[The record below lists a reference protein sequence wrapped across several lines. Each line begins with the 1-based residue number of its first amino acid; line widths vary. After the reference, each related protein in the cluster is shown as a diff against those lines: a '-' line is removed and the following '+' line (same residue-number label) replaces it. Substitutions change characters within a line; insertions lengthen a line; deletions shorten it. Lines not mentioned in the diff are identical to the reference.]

1 MSPLAGIVASL
12 LYQTVTRALDR
23 TQLPATAREAVRQGL
38 DRVVEDGLDTAPIE
52 STAKAAGRGT
62 LKTRARPA
70 LVWSLVAQVG
80 LMIAAGLLNA
90 VAPETADAF
99 ITGVQRVMA
108 MVEDHPTLSVV
119 LGLTSGGYIAAR
131 TYEKR
136 SGVD

>member
-1 MSPLAGIVASL
+1 MSPLAGIVTSL
-12 LYQTVTRALDR
+12 LYRTVTRALEN
-23 TQLPATAREAVRQGL
+23 TQLPATAREAVRQGI
-38 DRVVEDGLDTAPIE
+38 DQAVEEGLDTAPIE
-52 STAKAAGRGT
+52 RTVKTAKPGT

-99 ITGVQRVMA
+99 ISGVQRVMA